1 VGVDHLE
8 LAGHF
13 LQRHLDHLAL
23 FIAHHVA
30 VLAVE
35 NQLAGLGA
43 QAGGEDAVIGAGAA
57 AALGVAGHGDADI
70 EAALF
75 LKLLGN
81 FIGDG
86 GILVVFQLL
95 LILLL
100 GELGVLLGDGALG
113 HGQDGE
119 AAAAVVARLDLLGN
133 LVDVVGNFGDQ
144 N

>member
-1 VGVDHLE
+1 
-8 LAGHF
+8 
-13 LQRHLDHLAL
+13 
-23 FIAHHVA
+23 
-30 VLAVE
+30 E

-57 AALGVAGHGDADI
+57 AALGVAGHGDADV
-70 EAALF
+70 EAAL
-75 LKLLGN
+75 LLELLGN

-144 N
+144 NDIGAAGHAGVEGEPAHLVPHDLHDEDAA